1 MNYHFSTIKKLAI
14 VFLLLSS
21 FNSFGQSS
29 DGTTWQINTI
39 TTAVPFLQVTPDA
52 RGGAMGDVGVA
63 TPPDYSSQFSNPA
76 KYVFSKKKFGIGV
89 SYTPWLK
96 KLVNDISLPSL
107 MGYYKIDKANA
118 VSGSLRYFSLGN
130 ISFTDELG
138 NSRGDYKPNEFA
150 VDASWSR
157 LLTKRM
163 SMAVTAR
170 YIYSNL
176 TLGQEVGGVSTKAGQ
191 SVAADLSMYYTKPL
205 KISGVE
211 AANLAFGFNITNIG
225 AKISYTETTR
235 KDFLPTN
242 LRLGAGLNLDI
253 DDHNTINIGVDLN
266 KLLVPTPPI
275 YQLDSVGS
283 PAKDAAGNQ
292 IIESGMD
299 PNVSIVTGI
308 MQSFYDAPGGAS
320 EEFKEINWGGGIEYW
335 YEKQF
340 AVRLGYFYEDK
351 TKGNRQFFTF
361 GAGLRYSTFG
371 LDVSYLVSNQQNP
384 LANTLRFTLSFDFD
398 MLNGADSKPSMK

>member
-1 MNYHFSTIKKLAI
+1 MNNRKKNLLKLFLVIFSLGITTA
-14 VFLLLSS
+14 FSQT
-21 FNSFGQSS
+21 G
-29 DGTTWQINTI
+29 DTWQINTI

-52 RGGAMGDVGVA
+52 RGGAMGDIGVA
-63 TPPDYSSQFSNPA
+63 TSPDYSAQFANPS
-76 KYVFSKKKFGIGV
+76 KYVFSEKKFGIGV

-96 KLVNDISLPSL
+96 KLVNDISLPSI
-107 MGYYKIDKANA
+107 MGYYKIDKANS

-130 ISFTDELG
+130 ISFTDDAG

-150 VDASWSR
+150 LDASWAR

-176 TLGQEVGGVSTKAGQ
+176 TLGQDVGGQSTKAGQ
-191 SVAADLSMYYTKPL
+191 SIAADLAMYYTKPL
-205 KISGVE
+205 KISGI
-211 AANLAFGFNITNIG
+211 AKSNLSFGVNISNIG

-235 KDFLPTN
+235 KDFIPTN
-242 LRLGAGLNLDI
+242 LRLGTGLSMDI
-253 DDHNTINIGVDLN
+253 DDHNTINIGLDLN

-275 YQLDSVGS
+275 YALDSAGG
-283 PAKDAAGNQ
+283 PLKDAAGNLV
-292 IIESGMD
+292 IESGKD
-299 PNVSIVTGI
+299 PDVTIVNGMI
-308 MQSFYDAPGGAS
+308 QSFYDAPGGAS
-320 EEFKEINWGGGIEYW
+320 EEFKEINWGIGAEYW

-340 AVRLGYFYEDK
+340 AVRLGYFFEDK

-398 MLNGADSKPSMK
+398 NLSAGDKKP

>member
-1 MNYHFSTIKKLAI
+1 MNYTFSILKKLFI
-14 VFLLLSS
+14 VIIILTSAKGYS
-21 FNSFGQSS
+21 QSG
-29 DGTTWQINTI
+29 DTWQLNTI

-52 RGGAMGDVGVA
+52 RGGAMGDIGAA
-63 TPPDYSSQFSNPA
+63 TAPDYSAQFANPA
-76 KYVFSKKKFGIGV
+76 KYVFSEKKFGIGV

-118 VSGSLRYFSLGN
+118 VSASLRYFTLGN

-157 LLTKRM
+157 LLSKRM
-163 SMAVTAR
+163 SMAITAR

-176 TLGQEVGGVSTKAGQ
+176 TLGQDVGGVSTKAGQ
-191 SVAADLSMYYTKPL
+191 SIAADLSMYYTKPL
-205 KISGVE
+205 KISGV
-211 AANLAFGFNITNIG
+211 AKSNLAFGVNISNIG

-242 LRLGAGLNLDI
+242 LKIGTGLNLDI
-253 DDHNTINIGVDLN
+253 DEHNTINIGLDLN

-275 YQLDSVGS
+275 YQLDSLGHTAMDATGNPVIAKGQTTNVG
-283 PAKDAAGNQ
+283 
-292 IIESGMD
+292 
-299 PNVSIVTGI
+299 IVNGI

-320 EEFKEINWGGGIEYW
+320 EEFKEINWGIGAEYW

-340 AVRLGYFYEDK
+340 AVRLGYFFEDK

-384 LANTLRFTLSFDFD
+384 LANTLRFTLSFDFE
-398 MLNGADSKPSMK
+398 MLNGKDSKPSMK